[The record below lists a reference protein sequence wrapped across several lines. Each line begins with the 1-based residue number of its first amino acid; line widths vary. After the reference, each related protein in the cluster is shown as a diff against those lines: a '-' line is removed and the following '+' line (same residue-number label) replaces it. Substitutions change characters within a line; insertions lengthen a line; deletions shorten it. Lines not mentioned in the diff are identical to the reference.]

1 MSRSRAHDSLTSME
15 SWRRVDVPVL
25 PGSGPAPRLHDTA
38 TGELVLAAAGPVAML
53 YACGITPYD
62 ATHIGHAAT
71 YTAWDLLVRAWLDA
85 APEAPEASG
94 TPETSSHPRAP
105 RYTVVYV
112 QNVTD
117 VDDPL
122 FERANRD
129 GEDWRE
135 LARRETQRYRE
146 DMEALRVLPPDHLIG
161 AVEALPIIERFS
173 ARMADRGALY
183 NVDEDVY
190 FAKSADPGFGSL
202 SGTGTA
208 CGYDPHEMAELAAQ
222 RGGDPDRPGKK
233 DPLDVLVWR
242 AERPGE
248 PAWDSRFGRGRP
260 GWHVECAAIATEY
273 LGAAFDVQAGGSDLV
288 FPHHEMS
295 ASHARVALAP
305 GGAGSVFAL
314 VYVHAGMVG
323 YLGEKMSK
331 SLGNLVFVNK
341 LLADGVDPMAIRMAL
356 LAHHYRSDWEWTD
369 AALRDAQARLTRWRA
384 ALARAQAAV
393 PDAAVPDV
401 GSSASEAATPAGPA
415 GMVLAGVRAR
425 LRDDLDAPGALA
437 VVDRWA
443 DALLA
448 EPPTLITLSDL
459 AGARLVQVTVDALLG
474 IRL

>member
-1 MSRSRAHDSLTSME
+1 L
-15 SWRRVDVPVL
+15 
-25 PGSGPAPRLHDTA
+25 A
-38 TGELVLAAAGPVAML
+38 TL

-85 APEAPEASG
+85 APAVSENPE
-94 TPETSSHPRAP
+94 SSPPPRF
-105 RYTVVYV
+105 TVSYV

-122 FERANRD
+122 LERANRD

-146 DMEALRVLPPDHLIG
+146 DMEALRVLPPTHLIG
-161 AVEALPIIERFS
+161 AVEALPVIERLT

-202 SGTGTA
+202 SGPGTA
-208 CGYDPHEMAELAAQ
+208 SGYDPAEMAELAAQ

-273 LGAAFDVQAGGSDLV
+273 LGNTFDVQAGGSDLV

-305 GGAGSVFAL
+305 GAFAR
-314 VYVHAGMVG
+314 VYVHAGMVS
-323 YLGEKMSK
+323 YHGEKMSK
-331 SLGNLVFVNK
+331 SLGNLVFVSS

-369 AALRDAQARLTRWRA
+369 AVLGDAQARLARWRA
-384 ALARAQAAV
+384 ALARAEAAV
-393 PDAAVPDV
+393 P
-401 GSSASEAATPAGPA
+401 EAGPPSSGA
-415 GMVLAGVRAR
+415 AAPANFPAAAYPSAPASAAEMVLAGVRAR

-448 EPPTLITLSDL
+448 EPPTRITPRDL
-459 AGARLVQVTVDALLG
+459 AGAHLVQATVDALLG
-474 IRL
+474 ITL

>member
-1 MSRSRAHDSLTSME
+1 ME
-15 SWRRVDVPVL
+15 SWRRADVPVL

-38 TGELVLAAAGPVAML
+38 SGELVLAAAGPVATL
-53 YACGITPYD
+53 YACGVTPYD
-62 ATHIGHAAT
+62 ATHMGHAAT

-85 APEAPEASG
+85 APEARETRETQG
-94 TPETSSHPRAP
+94 TPEPPRAP
-105 RYTVVYV
+105 DRYAVVYV

-122 FERANRD
+122 LERAERD

-146 DMEALRVLPPDHLIG
+146 DMEALRVLPPTHLIG
-161 AVEALPIIERFS
+161 AVEALPVIERFS

-190 FAKSADPGFGSL
+190 FARSADPGFGSL
-202 SGTGTA
+202 SGPGTA
-208 CGYDPHEMAELAAQ
+208 CGYGPAEMAELAAQ

-273 LGAAFDVQAGGSDLV
+273 LGNSFDVQAGGSDLV

-295 ASHARVALAP
+295 ASHARVALSPADHP
-305 GGAGSVFAL
+305 FAR
-314 VYVHAGMVG
+314 VYVHAGMVS
-323 YLGEKMSK
+323 YHGEKMSK
-331 SLGNLVFVNK
+331 SLGNLVFVSR

-369 AALRDAQARLTRWRA
+369 AVLGDAKARLARWRA
-384 ALARAQAAV
+384 ALARA
-393 PDAAVPDV
+393 
-401 GSSASEAATPAGPA
+401 EAAAPEAVAPGVTPAA
-415 GMVLAGVRAR
+415 TAEMVLSGVRAR
-425 LRDDLDAPGALA
+425 MRDDLDAPGALA
-437 VVDRWA
+437 VVDHWA
-443 DALLA
+443 DTLVA
-448 EPPTLITLSDL
+448 EPPTRITAEDL
-459 AGARLVQVTVDALLG
+459 VGARLVKATVDALLG
-474 IRL
+474 ISL

>member
-1 MSRSRAHDSLTSME
+1 M
-15 SWRRVDVPVL
+15 
-25 PGSGPAPRLHDTA
+25 
-38 TGELVLAAAGPVAML
+38 
-53 YACGITPYD
+53 
-62 ATHIGHAAT
+62 
-71 YTAWDLLVRAWLDA
+71 
-85 APEAPEASG
+85 
-94 TPETSSHPRAP
+94 
-105 RYTVVYV
+105 

-122 FERANRD
+122 LERANRD

-146 DMEALRVLPPDHLIG
+146 DMEALRVLPPTHLIG

-202 SGTGTA
+202 SGPGTA
-208 CGYDPHEMAELAAQ
+208 SGYDPAEMAELAAQ
-222 RGGDPDRPGKK
+222 HGGDPDRPGKK
-233 DPLDVLVWR
+233 DPLDVLVWL

-273 LGAAFDVQAGGSDLV
+273 LGNTFDVQAGGSDLV

-305 GGAGSVFAL
+305 DAFAR
-314 VYVHAGMVG
+314 VYVHAGMVS
-323 YLGEKMSK
+323 YHGEKMSK
-331 SLGNLVFVNK
+331 SLGNLVFVSR

-369 AALRDAQARLTRWRA
+369 AVLGDAQARLARWRA
-384 ALARAQAAV
+384 ALARAEAAV
-393 PDAAVPDV
+393 PEPGPQAA
-401 GSSASEAATPAGPA
+401 EAAPAA
-415 GMVLAGVRAR
+415 EMVLAGVRAR

-437 VVDRWA
+437 VVDHWA

-448 EPPTLITLSDL
+448 EPPTSITSRDL
-459 AGARLVQVTVDALLG
+459 AGARLVQATVDALLG
-474 IRL
+474 ISL

>member
-1 MSRSRAHDSLTSME
+1 ME
-15 SWRRVDVPVL
+15 SWRRADVPVL

-38 TGELVLAAAGPVAML
+38 SGELVLAAAGPVATL

-62 ATHIGHAAT
+62 ATHMGHAAT
-71 YTAWDLLVRAWLDA
+71 YTAWDLLIRAWLDA
-85 APEAPEASG
+85 APENPENPGRPA
-94 TPETSSHPRAP
+94 

-122 FERANRD
+122 IERAERD

-146 DMEALRVLPPDHLIG
+146 DMEALRILPPTHLIG
-161 AVEALPIIERFS
+161 AVEALPVIERFS

-190 FAKSADPGFGSL
+190 FARSADAGFGSL
-202 SGTGTA
+202 SGPGTA
-208 CGYDPHEMAELAAQ
+208 CGYGPAEMAELAAE

-273 LGAAFDVQAGGSDLV
+273 LGNSFDVQAGGSDLV

-295 ASHARVALAP
+295 ASHARVALSPADHP
-305 GGAGSVFAL
+305 FAR
-314 VYVHAGMVG
+314 VYVHAGMVS
-323 YLGEKMSK
+323 YHGEKMSK
-331 SLGNLVFVNK
+331 SLGNLVFVSK

-369 AALRDAQARLTRWRA
+369 AVLGDAQARLARWRA
-384 ALARAQAAV
+384 ALARA
-393 PDAAVPDV
+393 
-401 GSSASEAATPAGPA
+401 EAAAPEAVTPGTTPAA
-415 GMVLAGVRAR
+415 AAEMVLSGVRAR
-425 LRDDLDAPGALA
+425 MRDDLDAPGALA
-437 VVDRWA
+437 VVDHWA
-443 DALLA
+443 DTLVA
-448 EPPTLITLSDL
+448 EPPTRITAEDL
-459 AGARLVQVTVDALLG
+459 AGARLVKATVDALLG
-474 IRL
+474 ISL